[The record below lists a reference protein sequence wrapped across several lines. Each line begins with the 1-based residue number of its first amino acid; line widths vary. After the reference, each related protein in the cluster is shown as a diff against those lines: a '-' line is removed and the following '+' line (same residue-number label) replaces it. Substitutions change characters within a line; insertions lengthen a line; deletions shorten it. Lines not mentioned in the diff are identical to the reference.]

1 MSIYGN
7 PIMIGGSGGGGGT
20 IIEDWDFT
28 SATPLVGN
36 IRGVILT
43 GYTLTFDSSGAIFDA
58 ASDCILLGAVPRG
71 NYAFEVDVASMNL
84 SALSNH
90 QRFVMGSS
98 DGGLIY
104 RSTSHQWEFYGNN
117 GWATS
122 SGEGAGDFF
131 NGATVRCEVDS
142 DGYWHIYK
150 DGVLWYEPT
159 RPQTLS
165 SVMIGSTSYS
175 IQNAV
180 ISAFRWL

>member
-1 MSIYGN
+1 MSIW
-7 PIMIGGSGGGGGT
+7 GSPVYLGRTGGGGAGT
-20 IIEDWDFT
+20 IETWDFT

-43 GYTLTFDSSGAIFDA
+43 GNNLTFDSSGAIFTA
-58 ASDCILLGAVPRG
+58 ATDCILLGAVPRG
-71 NYAFEVDVASMNL
+71 NFAFEVDVASMNL
-84 SALSNH
+84 SALGDH
-90 QRFVMGSS
+90 QRFVMGSA

-104 RSTSHQWEFYGNN
+104 RSTSHQWEFYGNGN
-117 GWATS
+117 WAAS

-142 DGYWHIYK
+142 DWYWHIYK

-165 SVMIGSTSYS
+165 SVRIGSDSSS
-175 IQNAV
+175 IRNAV